1 MTQLKLIAFD
11 LEDLNVVSAHL
22 QDAILRV
29 GDMALLPREKRFA
42 ALFSRF
48 DWSRMLTAESG
59 NTPPSDMARVRTALR
74 FERVLHARL
83 TGIDLA
89 RAEDVLVLL
98 ALAFDRNGPED
109 PGGTVTMTFAGQGAI
124 KLDVECLEAE
134 LKDLGPA
141 WAARARPAHPLD
153 DTSDRSTK
161 E

>member
-11 LEDLNVVSAHL
+11 LEDLNVLSAHL

-42 ALFSRF
+42 GVFSRF
-48 DWSRMLTAESG
+48 DWSRVLTAEKAEVES
-59 NTPPSDMARVRTALR
+59 SDMARMQTALR

-98 ALAFDRNGPED
+98 ALSFDRKGPED
-109 PGGTVTMTFAGQGAI
+109 PGGTVTMTFAGQAAI

-134 LKDLGPA
+134 LKDLGPE
-141 WAARARPAHPLD
+141 WAARARPVHPLD
-153 DTSDRSTK
+153 DTSDRSRK